1 MKIRSTT
8 RRGFVTALLLLFG
21 RNPSLAFCPDAR
33 LLPSS
38 IPRPPSKTSTT
49 VLQMIDF
56 PIGSDSMDFVDAFF
70 RKQPYFA
77 AFMACCLKAS
87 TVDLLAQTSTSKD
100 EKDSTATAVA
110 STENPLSAKIAESPW
125 LSVNLHR
132 TFAFYLYGGMYQGMF
147 LQLLYSMVYP
157 WLYGNSPHCGNMHNP
172 RKDDRQSVQSC

>member
-1 MKIRSTT
+1 
-8 RRGFVTALLLLFG
+8 
-21 RNPSLAFCPDAR
+21 
-33 LLPSS
+33 
-38 IPRPPSKTSTT
+38 
-49 VLQMIDF
+49 MIDF

-87 TVDLLAQTSTSKD
+87 TADLLAQTSTSKD

-157 WLYGNSPHCGNMHNP
+157 WLYGNSPHQVILQVHTEIVCLGH
-172 RKDDRQSVQSC
+172 S